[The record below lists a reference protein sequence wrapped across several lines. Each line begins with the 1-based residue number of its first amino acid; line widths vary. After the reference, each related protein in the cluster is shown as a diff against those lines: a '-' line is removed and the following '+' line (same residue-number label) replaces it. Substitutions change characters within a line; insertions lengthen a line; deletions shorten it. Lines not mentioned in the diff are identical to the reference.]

1 MIDPKIQEAIDKI
14 KTIDLTTLE
23 PLNLVPT
30 GYASDVGTTDMGFNG
45 LSTDQLPRLTTASIT
60 ALSPNVITGLSTVQL
75 SAIGGTQ
82 GYNLSATGGNV
93 NWQSP
98 YYLNSAVGATV
109 AGGKGG
115 QLHLKGEDADIM
127 INGKSMMHLLERI
140 EDRLN
145 LLEPNLELEKEWD
158 DLRRLGERYRKL
170 EKKCKEKAAVWKKLK
185 DLPPPAIN

>member
-1 MIDPKIQEAIDKI
+1 MLDPKIKEAIDNL
-14 KTIDLTTLE
+14 KTVDLTKLQTVKIS
-23 PLNLVPT
+23 PS
-30 GYASDVGTTDMGFNG
+30 GYSSDVGITDMGYNG
-45 LSTDQLPRLTTASIT
+45 LSADDLPTLTTASIP
-60 ALSPNVITGLSTVQL
+60 ALSSNIITGLTTVQL
-75 SAIGGTQ
+75 SAIGGTT

-98 YYLNSAVGATV
+98 YYLNSAVGATI
-109 AGGKGG
+109 GGKGG
-115 QLHLKGEDADIM
+115 QLQLKGEDADIVV
-127 INGKSMMHLLERI
+127 NGKSMMQLLERI

-145 LLEPNLELEKEWD
+145 LLEPNVELEKEWD